1 MSLGSVVSRQSVN
14 SRFDENESELGV
26 YIAPAIS
33 LSSLAYVGEWERGGE
48 GLTFVVSVSLE
59 VLSDGDGLLDE
70 VVEILGE
77 FGGETFGCEDYQ
89 QGALG

>member
-1 MSLGSVVSRQSVN
+1 MKR
-14 SRFDENESELGV
+14 
-26 YIAPAIS
+26 
-33 LSSLAYVGEWERGGE
+33 
-48 GLTFVVSVSLE
+48 TFVVSVSLE

-89 QGALG
+89 QGALV